1 MSDAWRR
8 WWWRGG
14 LRLAGLALAL
24 AAVTGCKH
32 KTAYQPP
39 PPPPLPQSYPPQTS
53 ETYPPQPQPQP
64 PVEAPVPETEN
75 GVSQAD
81 LEYIETHK
89 PVLTETGM
97 ATWYRDY
104 KGRKQA
110 DGDPMDNDAMTAANR
125 TLPLGSLV
133 VVTNLKTGQSGA
145 MHITDRGPFIQG
157 RIVDLSIAS
166 AKAVGP
172 QFCGRSCRRERAA
185 FSSRSGPPGCPASR
199 PSCASSQSIPVSPAE
214 RPGRSCSGRRSAALP
229 QSGRSPLQSAGR
241 RCRAPAGDTCSSF
254 STFHRYLPGLQSES
268 LLPVCDPRR
277 VPSTT
282 CGLRSAASV
291 NMQIPCC

>member
-14 LRLAGLALAL
+14 LRLAGLVLAL

-53 ETYPPQPQPQP
+53 ETYPPQPPPQP
-64 PVEAPVPETEN
+64 PVEAPVPENEN
-75 GVSQAD
+75 GVSRAD

-166 AKAVGP
+166 AKAVGIYRDGIDRVRLDVYRTP
-172 QFCGRSCRRERAA
+172 KPIWSGGRWCVQIGAFTSEREAIRYKKRLIEKYPNATVIEFA
-185 FSSRSGPPGCPASR
+185 
-199 PSCASSQSIPVSPAE
+199 AE
-214 RPGRSCSGRRSAALP
+214 RHEYWVRITPRD
-229 QSGRSPLQSAGR
+229 
-241 RCRAPAGDTCSSF
+241 GDRDTAVDLTRHAHPTEGVAF
-254 STFHRYLPGLQSES
+254 LTRL
-268 LLPVCDPRR
+268 D
-277 VPSTT
+277 
-282 CGLRSAASV
+282 
-291 NMQIPCC
+291 